1 MSLEMAEP
9 ATVSGMQWRW
19 GEHSLTRSGALF
31 GRDELVTE
39 ARHCDDPLRVRRVTL
54 DFSA

>member
-9 ATVSGMQWRW
+9 AMVSGMLWRS

-31 GRDELVTE
+31 SRDELVAE
-39 ARHCDDPLRVRRVTL
+39 ARHCDDPLRVWRVAL
-54 DFSA
+54 DLSA